1 MGIGRSQVV
10 LDFWPE
16 ITVDC
21 LMDKVAHNILR
32 EKGKGRKRSGVWE
45 EEEGAN
51 ISGISSLL
59 PYSMH

>member
-1 MGIGRSQVV
+1 MVIGRSQVV

-32 EKGKGRKRSGVWE
+32 EKGKGRKEKWGV
-45 EEEGAN
+45 GR
-51 ISGISSLL
+51 GGGC
-59 PYSMH
+59 